1 MIGIALDRTLSRVI
15 ACSDVR
21 QAEQG
26 DTSHGR
32 QGKSADVRRADVVGG
47 VGDVRHRAK
56 SSAGAFSETPGKSM
70 FPAPSLISSASSFQ

>member
-1 MIGIALDRTLSRVI
+1 MIGIALDSTLSRII

-32 QGKSADVRRADVVGG
+32 RDKSADVRRADMAGG
-47 VGDVRHRAK
+47 VGEVGPRIK
-56 SSAGAFSETPGKSM
+56 SSADVFSETPSKST
-70 FPAPSLISSASSFQ
+70 FPAPSLVPSPWRAR

>member
-1 MIGIALDRTLSRVI
+1 MIGIALDRTLSRII

-32 QGKSADVRRADVVGG
+32 QDKSRKVRPVGRSG
-47 VGDVRHRAK
+47 NASNFSQATNIAK
-56 SSAGAFSETPGKSM
+56 NWHNLPFLLGRCSCSAFDTLRWAR
-70 FPAPSLISSASSFQ
+70 